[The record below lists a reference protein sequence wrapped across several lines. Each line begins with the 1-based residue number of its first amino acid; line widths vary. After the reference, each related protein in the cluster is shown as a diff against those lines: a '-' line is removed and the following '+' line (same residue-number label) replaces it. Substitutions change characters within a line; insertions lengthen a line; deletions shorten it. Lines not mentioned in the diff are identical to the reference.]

1 LRKGATPRSGETT
14 RKNHAKGFIRL
25 KQLLGNFSFT
35 YKHLYDFLYQL

>member
-25 KQLLGNFSFT
+25 KQLLGK
-35 YKHLYDFLYQL
+35 YYGPIQRHR